1 MNLFWNIYYENYY
14 KSQRVHKS
22 SQFYKKKKKRKE
34 GTERERNE
42 KYFIFQKL
50 KHLTNPR
57 NILIISMFP
66 REKREKYSIHLT
78 LVFILLFPGLHS
90 VETRI
95 RIY

>member
-1 MNLFWNIYYENYY
+1 MKIITN
-14 KSQRVHKS
+14 HKEFIRIHNS
-22 SQFYKKKKKRKE
+22 IKKKKKKE

-57 NILIISMFP
+57 NILIISTFP